1 MLLSEL
7 PTPAV
12 LVDVHRLEANL
23 DAMQAHAEAQG
34 VTLRPHTKTHKSVD
48 MARRQV
54 GKGASG
60 LTVAKT
66 GEAEVFADAGFDD
79 IRLAYALV
87 GTDKFE
93 RIAALQARG
102 CRMSFCVDTGAGA
115 RAASEYFKGAAQPV
129 EVMIETDI
137 GYGRCG
143 VRWDHEESI
152 RFAAW
157 VDTLPG
163 LRVSGILTHA
173 GHAYF
178 GPQSPEESLFRA
190 LERVSNQERDR
201 MLEFAVSLR
210 EAGVRAAVD
219 GSLEISIGS
228 TPSIRA
234 FTNRVHEGFQV
245 TEIRPGNYLYLD
257 MTQVNLGVAS
267 LDACSLTVLA
277 SVISAH
283 DNVDGSRRFF
293 LDAGKKVLTSDGAY
307 GSKGYGQIL
316 SSWNPQQ
323 PMTDTVINAL
333 SEEHGWVRTT
343 GTHAVAV
350 GERVRVVPNH
360 ACVVVNT
367 QQSLFLVDGDRV
379 VGRVHVDGQS
389 RVV

>member
-23 DAMQAHAEAQG
+23 DAMQAHARAQQ
-34 VTLRPHTKTHKSVD
+34 VALRPHTKTHKSID

-54 GKGASG
+54 EKGAQG
-60 LTVAKT
+60 LTVAKV
-66 GEAEVFADAGFDD
+66 GEAEVFAEAGFDD

-87 GTDKFE
+87 GADKFE
-93 RIAALQARG
+93 RIAALAADG

-115 RAASEYFKGAAQPV
+115 RAASEYFKQAGQPV

-143 VRWDHEESI
+143 VRWDQEESI

-157 VDTLPG
+157 MDSLPG
-163 LRVSGILTHA
+163 LRVAGILTHA

-178 GPQSPEESLFRA
+178 GPHSEDETLMQA

-201 MLEFAVSLR
+201 MLDFAVSLR
-210 EAGVRAAVD
+210 EAGVKAAVD

-234 FTNRVHEGFQV
+234 FSNRTHEGFRV

-257 MTQVNLGVAS
+257 MTQVNLGVAPI
-267 LDACSLTVLA
+267 DACSLTVLT

-283 DNVDGSRRFF
+283 DNADGSRRFF
-293 LDAGKKVLTSDGAY
+293 LDAGKKVLTSDGAF

-316 SSWNPQQ
+316 SAWQPMK

-350 GERVRVVPNH
+350 GERLRVVPNH

-367 QQSLFLVDGDRV
+367 QQSLFLVDGERV
-379 VGRVHVDGQS
+379 VGRVRVDGQS